1 MPVDVV
7 GRSAR
12 ATSVLAP
19 LVSINDA
26 FNDMDGFALTRSAI
40 FVGCQFNF
48 DDCLVLFVLDEE
60 PSIVG
65 TSQEGGLPS
74 EAEADGAKDG
84 GFAGTVGTDHDIESG
99 EEEEKLDVSVW
110 NKRKAIGYEGDERET
125 RERGGAICSH
135 FDLPQNQ

>member
-1 MPVDVV
+1 MPIDIV

-12 ATSVLAP
+12 ATSMFAP
-19 LVSINDA
+19 LVPINDT

-40 FVGCQFNF
+40 IFVGCQFNF
-48 DDCLVLFVLDEE
+48 DDCLILFVLDEKTG
-60 PSIVG
+60 IVG

-84 GFAGTVGTDHDIESG
+84 GFAGTVGTDHDIQSG
-99 EEEEKLDVSVW
+99 EEEERLDVCVCGT
-110 NKRKAIGYEGDERET
+110 NERQLGMRET
-125 RERGGAICSH
+125 RERGGGGAICSH